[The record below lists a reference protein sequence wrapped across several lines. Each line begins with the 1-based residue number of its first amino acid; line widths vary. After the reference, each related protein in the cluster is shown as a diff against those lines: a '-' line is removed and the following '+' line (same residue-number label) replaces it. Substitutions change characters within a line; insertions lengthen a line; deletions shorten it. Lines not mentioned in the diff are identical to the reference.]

1 MFRFSMKRTVMTAAA
16 LLALTACG
24 GQATAI
30 QPTPYRLCAP
40 MSAWLPKP
48 ALCQHAARRWR

>member
-1 MFRFSMKRTVMTAAA
+1 MFWFSMKRTVMTAAA

-30 QPTPYRLCAP
+30 QPTPIPPVRADERVV
-40 MSAWLPKP
+40 AE
-48 ALCQHAARRWR
+48 ARVCQHAARRWR